1 MHGGQDEPTSGV
13 EPLSSADD
21 DTPVSSEIP
30 DPGLVLPPSTA
41 PASEPSPPPPAD
53 QNPSLPRS
61 QGVATPAMVPAPAEM
76 TRGAETW
83 YRNEQD
89 RYRSV
94 HRRANPWYRRLA
106 RGFIGLCF
114 LAAAGVGLF
123 FGARLV
129 QDYLDRD
136 RLPSFGEEVP
146 TIRATSF
153 EIRSNA
159 PAPVLDGTM
168 TLDATTSAFE
178 FIGRGTGPQAGTQVV
193 STDGETVFIR
203 RGSGA
208 WGVATADDAIARD
221 AKRAAGYLKDDDS
234 ADDILTSA
242 VRRDFVD
249 LVERTELG
257 KGADELRRFELQID
271 TTAFEAVSP
280 LDFQSYERH
289 AIPGVALARA
299 LPVTITL
306 DADNV
311 LMQVDDTVTKW
322 SWQRL
327 TYSDQPFVPI
337 EPVLAVPTLSDSSD
351 G

>member
-1 MHGGQDEPTSGV
+1 MRGGHDEPNSGV
-13 EPLSSADD
+13 EPLSPPDD
-21 DTPVSSEIP
+21 DTPVSAVFP
-30 DPGLVLPPSTA
+30 DPAAAGPTAATTPPI
-41 PASEPSPPPPAD
+41 D
-53 QNPSLPRS
+53 QVPSLPRS
-61 QGVATPAMVPAPAEM
+61 EGAGTPVMVPIPIDPN
-76 TRGAETW
+76 RGAETW

-94 HRRANPWYRRLA
+94 HRRANPWYRRVA

-136 RLPSFGEEVP
+136 RLPSFGEDVP

-153 EIRSNA
+153 EIRSSA

-168 TLDATTSAFE
+168 TLDTSTRAFE
-178 FIGRGTGPQAGTQVV
+178 FVGRGTGPQAGTQVV
-193 STDGETVFIR
+193 STDGVTVYIR
-203 RGSGA
+203 SGA
-208 WGVATADDAIARD
+208 AEWQVAQSGDAIAGDVRQAADYLRD
-221 AKRAAGYLKDDDS
+221 ADS

-242 VRRDFVD
+242 IRDDFVD
-249 LVERTELG
+249 LIDRTELG
-257 KGADELRRFELQID
+257 KGDDELRRFALQID

-280 LDFQSYERH
+280 LGFQRFEQD
-289 AIPGVALARA
+289 AIPGVGLARA

-311 LMQVDDTVTKW
+311 LVQLDDDVTNW

-327 TYSDQPFVPI
+327 TYSDQPFVPND
-337 EPVLAVPTLSDSSD
+337 PAAQGADSSAAD